1 MEVIF
6 SSFWNYIGTLVLII
20 VSGYS
25 LAIAFYWLG
34 MAISKSYSRAEKE
47 ESSSP
52 PSNRFFSKKYG
63 N

>member
-34 MAISKSYSRAEKE
+34 MAISKP
-47 ESSSP
+47 SSSLDKGEGLSP
-52 PSNRFFSKKYG
+52 SSNRFFSKKYG
-63 N
+63 D